1 MVLDQKNRPP
11 LSQCFG
17 SELIVRSSYPEPMFW
32 KRVISAIILIPVI
45 IFLVWL
51 GGYPYATAIILVAGL
66 MLIEFWGLSQA
77 IGGRGGRIF
86 TVALGVLFCLSAV
99 DLIGFKIPFQLA
111 LALTLLLPFSYQIFR
126 DQIDRAFLSVASTLL
141 GVIYIGWAFGHHL
154 ILLRDISGVG
164 MGLIFFLLVTIWLG
178 DTAAYLFGKRFG
190 RHKLRPTISPGKTI
204 EGTIAGLVFGL
215 LGGFGVWSFFLKDI
229 LSFPHMLILGVLLGI
244 VGQLSD
250 LSESIIKRSA
260 EVKDSGHLIPGH
272 GGLLDRCDS
281 LIFSTPVLYYYFVY
295 LVNLT

>member
-1 MVLDQKNRPP
+1 M
-11 LSQCFG
+11 F
-17 SELIVRSSYPEPMFW
+17 PEPMFW

-45 IFLVWL
+45 IVLVWW
-51 GGYPYATAIILVAGL
+51 GGYPYSAAIILVAGL
-66 MLIEFWGLSQA
+66 MLMEFWGLSQS

-99 DLIGFKIPFQLA
+99 DLIAFKIPVELA
-111 LALTLLLPFSYQIFR
+111 LALTLLLPFSYQILR
-126 DQIDRAFLSVASTLL
+126 DQIDVAFLSVASTLL
-141 GVIYIGWAFGHHL
+141 GVIYIGWAFGYHL
-154 ILLRDISGVG
+154 ILLRDISGAG

-204 EGTIAGLVFGL
+204 EGTIAGIVFGL
-215 LGGFGVWSFFLKDI
+215 LGGLGAWSFFLTDI
-229 LSFPHMLILGVLLGI
+229 LSFPHVLILGVLLGI

-281 LIFSTPVLYYYFVY
+281 LIFSTPALYYYFVY
-295 LVNLT
+295 LVSSA

>member
-1 MVLDQKNRPP
+1 
-11 LSQCFG
+11 
-17 SELIVRSSYPEPMFW
+17 MFW

-45 IFLVWL
+45 IFLVWW
-51 GGYPYATAIILVAGL
+51 GGYPYSAAIILVAGL
-66 MLIEFWGLSQA
+66 MLMEFWGLSQS
-77 IGGRGGRIF
+77 IGGRGGRFF
-86 TVALGVLFCLSAV
+86 TVACGVLFCIAAV
-99 DLIGFKIPFQLA
+99 VDSIVQNPLKLA

-126 DQIDRAFLSVASTLL
+126 DRVNVAFLSVASTLL
-141 GVIYIGWAFGHHL
+141 GAIYIGWAFGYHL
-154 ILLRDISGVG
+154 ILLRDISEAG
-164 MGLIFFLLVTIWLG
+164 MGLIFYLLVTIWLG

-204 EGTIAGLVFGL
+204 EGTIAGIVFGL
-215 LGGFGVWSFFLKDI
+215 LGGLGVWSFLLTDI
-229 LSFPHMLILGVLLGI
+229 LSLPHVLILGVLLGI

-281 LIFSTPVLYYYFVY
+281 LIFSAPVLYYYFVY
-295 LVNLT
+295 LVSPT

>member
-1 MVLDQKNRPP
+1 
-11 LSQCFG
+11 
-17 SELIVRSSYPEPMFW
+17 MFW

-45 IFLVWL
+45 IFLVWW
-51 GGYPYATAIILVAGL
+51 GGYPYSVSIILVSGL
-66 MLIEFWGLSQA
+66 MLIEFWGLSQS

-86 TVALGVLFCLSAV
+86 TLALGVLFCLSAV
-99 DLIGFKIPFQLA
+99 DLTGFKIPIELA

-126 DQIDRAFLSVASTLL
+126 DQIDVAFLSVASMLL
-141 GVIYIGWAFGHHL
+141 GVIYIGWAFGHHM
-154 ILLRDISGVG
+154 ILLRDISGAG

-215 LGGFGVWSFFLKDI
+215 LGGFGVWSFFLKDV
-229 LSFPHMLILGVLLGI
+229 LSFPHMLILGILLGI

-295 LVNLT
+295 LVSPT